1 MAKTV
6 ASSEL
11 ELSDPRHEEIL
22 QFLNASL
29 MQHTKGFVFH
39 LFRCAL
45 DKIRLGKLQCLRH
58 KHPLI
63 GATSGV

>member
-1 MAKTV
+1 
-6 ASSEL
+6 
-11 ELSDPRHEEIL
+11 
-22 QFLNASL
+22 